1 MADNG
6 NKKTCFVVMGFGEKT
21 DFEQQKVF
29 DLNKTYRVI
38 IKPAVEAAGLECIR
52 ADDVVHSGVIDKK
65 MYEYLYLADLV
76 VADLS
81 TSNANAIYELGVRHA
96 LKPHTTIVIAE
107 SKFKFPYDVKSLL
120 IRPYEHMGKGID
132 AEEAATAC
140 QKLTEA
146 IRELI
151 GKGETDSPVYTFL
164 GDLQGPT
171 LGRAIAP
178 AKIAQVQRG
187 FSEMNDAFL
196 AARKDEQ
203 WSAVLEVLHQMRSER
218 PDDPYLLQQ
227 HVLATYKSKMPDART
242 ALANAQKLIAP
253 LEPKTSNDP
262 ETLGLWGA
270 IHKRSWELDADRRD
284 LDEAVLSYERGFY
297 LKNDHYNG
305 INYAFLL
312 NERASVATSRAD
324 AITDFTLAERVRRQ
338 VIERCDELLEAGIED
353 VHERFWVRASKI
365 EALIGIGK
373 NHETEPLKSRAEKD
387 APESWMPGTL
397 NDQLKKLEL
406 HLANSPLRWVSAQA

>member
-132 AEEAATAC
+132 AEEAAAAC
-140 QKLTEA
+140 QELTKA
-146 IRELI
+146 IRELV

-164 GDLQGPT
+164 GDLQSPT
-171 LGRAIAP
+171 LGRTIAP
-178 AKIAQVQRG
+178 AQIAQVERG
-187 FSEMNDAFL
+187 FSQMNDAFL
-196 AARKDEQ
+196 AARKDER
-203 WSAVLEVLHQMRSER
+203 WTTVLDVLHQLRSER

-242 ALANAQKLIAP
+242 ALANAQRLIAP
-253 LEPKTSNDP
+253 LQPRTSNDP

-284 LDEAVLSYERGFY
+284 LDEAVRSYERGFY

-312 NERASVATSRAD
+312 NERASVATARAD

-353 VHERFWVRASKI
+353 AHERFWVRASKI
-365 EALIGIGK
+365 EALIGTGK
-373 NHETEPLKSRAEKD
+373 KQESAALKSRAEKD

-397 NDQLKKLEL
+397 NEQLKKLEV
-406 HLANSPLRWVSAQA
+406 HLANSPLRWVSSPT